1 MEGIINS
8 AGWLLWPIGLSLLVL
23 MVQLIMLAYGALD
36 CLTIMRY
43 ELLPVMK
50 DLRLTVAHVEDLSGR
65 MVTGS
70 NLLQK
75 GVTSGRH
82 GFQALVAGLK
92 KSFKR

>member
-1 MEGIINS
+1 MESIVNT
-8 AGWLLWPIGLSLLVL
+8 AGWLLWPLGVCLLVL
-23 MVQLIMLAYGALD
+23 LVQLIMLAYGALD

-65 MVTGS
+65 MITGT
-70 NLLQK
+70 NLIQQ
-75 GVTSGRH
+75 GVKSGRH
-82 GFQALVAGLK
+82 GVQALVAGLK